1 VKGLLASPRGRRRA
15 AKLAVVLALAVTFT
29 ILGVFYSNTSPTR
42 HSAPFTNEPVQTVA
56 PLPKSVKF
64 SPEDRKEVSAA
75 AGRFIATAVFR
86 RHLDD
91 SYDLVVPE
99 FHQGLTRAQWHTG
112 SIPVMPF
119 PANDVA
125 LMRWSLDYSYRNRVG
140 MRVAFLPKQTAKV
153 GGIVYAIE
161 LKKVGSQQHHRWL
174 VSYWAASGGTILSKS
189 QRAAAAGPAQP
200 PPKPK
205 LGAGWILVPVV
216 GILALILLVPTLLA
230 LRGWRARRRVQ
241 NAYAARSSSPFGR

>member
-1 VKGLLASPRGRRRA
+1 VNGLLASPRRRRRA

-42 HSAPFTNEPVQTVA
+42 HGAPFTEEPVQTVA
-56 PLPKSVKF
+56 PLPTSVKF
-64 SPEDRKEVSAA
+64 TPKDRKEVSAVA
-75 AGRFIATAVFR
+75 DHFIATAVFR

-99 FHQGLTRAQWHTG
+99 FHQGMTRAQWDTG
-112 SIPVMPF
+112 AIPVMPY
-119 PANDVA
+119 PAKDVA
-125 LMRWSLDYSYRNRVG
+125 LMRWSLDYSYRDRVG
-140 MRVAFLPKQTAKV
+140 LRVAVMPKPTANV

-161 LKKVGSQQHHRWL
+161 LKKVGPQQHHRWL
-174 VSYWAASGGTILSKS
+174 VSYWSASGGSILSNR

-200 PPKPK
+200 PLKPK
-205 LGAGWILVPVV
+205 LGAGWILLPVV
-216 GILALILLVPTLLA
+216 GILALILLVPTVLA

-241 NAYAARSSSPFGR
+241 SAYAARSSGS

>member
-15 AKLAVVLALAVTFT
+15 AKLAVILALAVTFT

-64 SPEDRKEVSAA
+64 SPEDRKEVSAV
-75 AGRFIATAVFR
+75 AGHFISTAVFR
-86 RHLDD
+86 RNLDD

-112 SIPVMPF
+112 EIPVMPYQ
-119 PANDVA
+119 AKDVA
-125 LMRWSLDYSYRNRVG
+125 LMRWSLDYSYRDRVG
-140 MRVAFLPKQTAKV
+140 MRVAILPKPTAKV

-161 LKKVGSQQHHRWL
+161 LRKVGTLPHHRWL
-174 VSYWAASGGTILSKS
+174 VSYWAASGGSILSKS

-200 PPKPK
+200 PLKPR
-205 LGAGWILVPVV
+205 LGAGWILIPVI
-216 GILALILLVPTLLA
+216 GILALMLLVPTLLA
-230 LRGWRARRRVQ
+230 LRGWRARRRVDSS
-241 NAYAARSSSPFGR
+241 YAARSS